1 MKRSIKLLLP
11 SVVASAVFCLSSTAS
26 DAAGRDRSGVAS
38 WYGEWHDG
46 RRTSSGA
53 VFDQNAMTAASP
65 SIPLG
70 SRVRVTLHR
79 TGRSVVVLVNDRQSP
94 RGGRILD
101 LSRGAAQRI
110 GMIGMGRGVVTVAP
124 ADDTVE
130 VAEARGNDV
139 NEFDVSRAPRG
150 RPHTRRGGR
159 SASAG
164 HPSSP

>member
-1 MKRSIKLLLP
+1 MKLSIKTLLP
-11 SVVASAVFCLSSTAS
+11 SVVASAVFCVSPAAS

-38 WYGEWHDG
+38 WYGGWHNG

-53 VFDQNAMTAASP
+53 IFDQDAMTAASP

-70 SRVRVTLHR
+70 TRIKVTLQC

-110 GMIGMGRGVVTVAP
+110 GMIGMGHGVVTVTP
-124 ADDTVE
+124 AGDPVE
-130 VAEARGNDV
+130 VAEAPESDV
-139 NEFDVSRAPRG
+139 NEFDVSPAPRG
-150 RPHTRRGGR
+150 RPHTRHGGQ
-159 SASAG
+159 SASAA
-164 HPSSP
+164 HRSSP